1 MKRIRTD
8 PDPEHWPVK
17 GVIYTPVYL
26 VVRGNSSPEGPDGG
40 QVDVQHL
47 EAILAQHVLN
57 NVKKIATA
65 ILNEHTIGIRIFR
78 NDLDIQTIKF

>member
-8 PDPEHWPVK
+8 PDPEHWPLK

-57 NVKKIATA
+57 NVKKNCYSDIERTH
-65 ILNEHTIGIRIFR
+65 NR
-78 NDLDIQTIKF
+78 NPYIP